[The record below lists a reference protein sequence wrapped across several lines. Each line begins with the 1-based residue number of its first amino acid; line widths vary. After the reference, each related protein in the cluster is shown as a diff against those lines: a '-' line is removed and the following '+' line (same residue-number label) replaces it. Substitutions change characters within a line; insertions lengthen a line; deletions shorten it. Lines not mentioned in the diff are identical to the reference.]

1 MEAIRDHGHV
11 GASVLV
17 RLDDDHL
24 QSGRRDFAAGA
35 RSYLRSA
42 IVVIMTRV
50 RSGTASTALHEAR
63 QRAGLSQ
70 TELARRA
77 AVTQSVI
84 SAYESGARQPSLPVL
99 ERLVAATGL
108 ELELRVRKARS
119 PLVRLSGP
127 LGRKV
132 RAQRAEIKRL
142 AAKAGV
148 TNLRVFGSV
157 ACGQETA
164 SSDIDLLVD
173 LSTDTGLF
181 TLAALRGKL
190 ERLLEAKVDLVP
202 ADSLKDDVRQ
212 NALRDAVNL

>member
-1 MEAIRDHGHV
+1 
-11 GASVLV
+11 
-17 RLDDDHL
+17 
-24 QSGRRDFAAGA
+24 
-35 RSYLRSA
+35 
-42 IVVIMTRV
+42 MTRV
-50 RSGTASTALHEAR
+50 RSGTAGAALQEAR
-63 QRAGLSQ
+63 LRAGLSQ

-77 AVTQSVI
+77 TVTQSVI

-108 ELELRVRKARS
+108 ELELRIRKAPS
-119 PLVRLSGP
+119 RLAQMTGP

-132 RAQRAEIKRL
+132 RAQRAEIKCL

-157 ACGQETA
+157 ARGQETA

-181 TLAALRGKL
+181 TLAALRGRL

-212 NALRDAVNL
+212 NALRDTVKL

>member
-1 MEAIRDHGHV
+1 METVRDHGHV
-11 GASVLV
+11 GALVLV

-127 LGRKV
+127 LTRKRT
-132 RAQRAEIKRL
+132 RAL
-142 AAKAGV
+142 
-148 TNLRVFGSV
+148 
-157 ACGQETA
+157 
-164 SSDIDLLVD
+164 
-173 LSTDTGLF
+173 
-181 TLAALRGKL
+181 
-190 ERLLEAKVDLVP
+190 
-202 ADSLKDDVRQ
+202 
-212 NALRDAVNL
+212 LRDVGDGVEADGQA

>member
-1 MEAIRDHGHV
+1 MWVRQGSSAWMTITFKV
-11 GASVLV
+11 GGETSRQA
-17 RLDDDHL
+17 
-24 QSGRRDFAAGA
+24 A

-157 ACGQETA
+157 ARGQEA
-164 SSDIDLLVD
+164 ADSDIDLLVD

-212 NALRDAVNL
+212 NVLKDTVNL